1 MAVNWKDHFDH
12 IFCVHYLPAKHKE
25 ARLIDELD
33 RVGIRKSGI
42 FSMEFTVPS
51 PYDKIIYE
59 GQKDPVCCPSPVFV
73 NICLEVRKI
82 LYIARQQHYR
92 RILLLEDDV
101 AFLKNEDELNRLLS
115 LTPEGYGVVQY
126 DKFVNPQF
134 VNDYNRRLSL
144 MSINENYFEGYGGVF
159 TSAACIG
166 LFNEGI
172 DEMFRVLDTRICATD
187 IAYQFVNCKY
197 AVAKKHLAVQVMHK
211 GSQSVDTVGIKYM
224 DTVYKN
230 AGVDFADY
238 AVPDGYTYG
247 CMLDEH
253 GLVVKPPADLTKVP
267 VK

>member
-1 MAVNWKDHFDH
+1 MAVNWKKHFDC
-12 IFCVHYLPAKHKE
+12 IFCIHYLPATNKE
-25 ARLIDELD
+25 ARLTQELY
-33 RVGIRKSGI
+33 RVGIGQSGI
-42 FSMEFTVPS
+42 LAMHYTVPS

-59 GQKDPVCCPSPVFV
+59 NQNDPVCCPSPTFV
-73 NICLEVRKI
+73 NICLAVRKV
-82 LYIARQQHYR
+82 LYIARQQHYK

-101 AFLKNEDELNRLLS
+101 AFLKDANEIDRLLS

-126 DKFVNPQF
+126 DKFVNPSF

-144 MSINENYFEGYGGVF
+144 MSINENYFDGYGGAF

-172 DEMFRVLDTRICATD
+172 DEMFKVLDTRICATD

-197 AVAKKHLAVQVMHK
+197 AVAKKHLAVQVMYK
-211 GSQSVDTVGIKYM
+211 GAQSMDTVGIKHM

-247 CMLDEH
+247 CMLDDY
-253 GLVVKPPADLTKVP
+253 GQVVKPSADLTKTYA
-267 VK
+267 K

>member
-1 MAVNWKDHFDH
+1 MAVNWKDHFDR